1 MPEELSKK
9 EIALHRGAYIA
20 AGLSLATPAQV
31 ESWLVAQMVQDGLP
45 DCYNSRLEI
54 IEWASDIGAIGDPD
68 LGEGIV
74 YYLAPAQLAGL
85 PLVR

>member
-1 MPEELSKK
+1 MHTFTAA
-9 EIALHRGAYIA
+9 EIAEMVAGYTA
-20 AGLSLATPAQV
+20 AGLSLATPVQL
-31 ESWLVAQMVQDGLP
+31 ENWLVAQMAQDGLP

-68 LGEGIV
+68 LGDGIV
-74 YYLAPAQLAGL
+74 YYLAPEQLAGQ